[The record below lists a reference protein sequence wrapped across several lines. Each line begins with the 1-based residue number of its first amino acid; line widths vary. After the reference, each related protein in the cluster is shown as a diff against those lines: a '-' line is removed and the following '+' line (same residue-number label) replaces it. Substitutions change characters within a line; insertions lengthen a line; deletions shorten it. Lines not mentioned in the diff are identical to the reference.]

1 MRGLEPVQGPGPRDV
16 AALINGNLYSICKT
30 YCLYYKWNIL
40 TFDFDFSYIAVELQ
54 ASQTGEEPF
63 QTVVVETWLGR
74 FVHRPH
80 KSIYYILRVK
90 E

>member
-1 MRGLEPVQGPGPRDV
+1 MPWAQPTDV
-16 AALINGNLYSICKT
+16 VALIETIIYETCCS
-30 YCLYYKWNIL
+30 YYKCNIL
-40 TFDFDFSYIAVELQ
+40 TFNFDFSYIVVELQ

-80 KSIYYILRVK
+80 KSIYYNLSERMNSIMFL
-90 E
+90 

>member
-1 MRGLEPVQGPGPRDV
+1 MPWAQPTDV
-16 AALINGNLYSICKT
+16 VALIETIIYKT
-30 YCLYYKWNIL
+30 CCSYYKCNIL
-40 TFDFDFSYIAVELQ
+40 TFNFDFSYIVVELQ

-80 KSIYYILRVK
+80 KSIYYNLSEIINSIMFL
-90 E
+90 